1 MWHTFLDLSQ
11 TLSTLTVASAAME
24 RHVILGSSSVISG
37 GAGIEPLGS
46 HEPKE
51 INQIFTKLEC
61 DIANYRNTTL

>member
-37 GAGIEPLGS
+37 GAGIEPIAYSFMNHLVVVSVLGYPVW
-46 HEPKE
+46 H
-51 INQIFTKLEC
+51 IT
-61 DIANYRNTTL
+61 